1 MKAAEHR
8 PKKTAPRCRIRRQE
22 DHATRRS
29 ATQRGATQR
38 GAAQRGAAQRGAAQR
53 GAAQRSAGSSCLAPR
68 QHQPGTMYSLEELG
82 EAHILLAGAA
92 KLVGE
97 ADGGPGHGGED
108 EAAQDA

>member
-1 MKAAEHR
+1 MPHTPPRRSRNAAQR
-8 PKKTAPRCRIRRQE
+8 NATRRN
-22 DHATRRS
+22 ATRRS
-29 ATQRGATQR
+29 ATRR
-38 GAAQRGAAQRGAAQR
+38 NAAQRN
-53 GAAQRSAGSSCLAPR
+53 AGSSCLAPR